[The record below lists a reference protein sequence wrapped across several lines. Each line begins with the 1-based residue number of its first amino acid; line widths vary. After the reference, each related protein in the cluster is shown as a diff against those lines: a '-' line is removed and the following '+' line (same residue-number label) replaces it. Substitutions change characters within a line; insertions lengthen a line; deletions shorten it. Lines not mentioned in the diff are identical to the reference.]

1 MPCCMHHAGL
11 ELLDV
16 FQSSAQ
22 DLAQAVD
29 TSELS
34 FSRTNFSQMDA
45 VTI

>member
-1 MPCCMHHAGL
+1 MHHAGL
-11 ELLDV
+11 ELLAV

-22 DLAQAVD
+22 ELAQAVD

-34 FSRTNFSQMDA
+34 FSTTNFSQMDA

>member
-1 MPCCMHHAGL
+1 MHHAGL

-22 DLAQAVD
+22 ELAQAVD

-34 FSRTNFSQMDA
+34 FSMTNFNQMDA